1 MNERIR
7 VREVRLI
14 DENGAQA
21 GVVPIAEA
29 LNRARAAGLDLI
41 EVAPNATPPVCRI
54 MDYGKYK
61 YQQQK
66 REKESRKKHRQSELR
81 MIKVRPRIDPHDF
94 ETKLKAVRKFVEQGD
109 KVRLTVFFRYRELA
123 HPEFG
128 QRVLDQFVE
137 RTGDVALVERGAM
150 REGRQLSMVLTAKPG
165 AVKKPAAAPS
175 EEPQAAAAARADAEG
190 GQEARERAAQAQPA
204 GES

>member
-1 MNERIR
+1 VNERIR

-14 DENGAQA
+14 DEEGAQA
-21 GVVPIAEA
+21 GVVPTSEA
-29 LNRARAAGLDLI
+29 LGRAREAGLDLI

-66 REKESRKKHRQSELR
+66 REKESRKKHRQSQLR
-81 MIKVRPRIDPHDF
+81 MIKVRPHVDTHDF
-94 ETKLKAVRKFVEQGD
+94 ETKLKSVRKFLEQGD
-109 KVRLTVFFRYRELA
+109 KVRVTVFFRYRELS

-128 QRVLDQFVE
+128 QRVLQQFVQ
-137 RTGDVALVERGAM
+137 RTEDVGSVERPPA
-150 REGRQLSMVLTAKPG
+150 REGRQLSMVLIPKPG
-165 AVKKPAAAPS
+165 AAAKKAASEPREKPPKAAA
-175 EEPQAAAAARADAEG
+175 E
-190 GQEARERAAQAQPA
+190 AQPA